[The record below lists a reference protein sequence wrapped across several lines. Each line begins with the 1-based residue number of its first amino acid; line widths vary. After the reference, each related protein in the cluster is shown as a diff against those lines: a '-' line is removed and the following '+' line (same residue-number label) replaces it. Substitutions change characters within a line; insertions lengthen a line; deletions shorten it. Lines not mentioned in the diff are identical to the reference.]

1 MLEAD
6 LAGML
11 GRRTGRIAAGAT
23 VARRHAPVMLTA
35 LLGAFCVAAARDLW
49 RAGTAPPSVSVAP
62 AAAADSSGAQAL
74 VSDAALVARRHLF
87 GTVQQSKAPPATRV
101 ALTLGGVWSAPDGD
115 GYALIGAVGDVQ
127 RPYRS
132 GDRLPGGAEL
142 ESVHADHVLL
152 RRAGRTEKLSLPR
165 AAPIAR
171 SAGRPPTSPN
181 PR

>member
-11 GRRTGRIAAGAT
+11 GRRTGRMAAGAT
-23 VARRHAPVMLTA
+23 GALRHGPLVLAA
-35 LLGAFCVAAARDLW
+35 LLGALCLAAARDLW
-49 RAGTAPPSVSVAP
+49 RAGAAPPPVSLAPIP
-62 AAAADSSGAQAL
+62 AANSRGAQAL
-74 VSDAALVARRHLF
+74 VSDTALVARRHLF
-87 GTVQQSKAPPATRV
+87 GAVQQSEAPPATRA
-101 ALTLGGVWSAPDGD
+101 ALLLGGIWYAPDGD
-115 GYALIGAVGDVQ
+115 GYALIGAVGESQ

-132 GDRLPGGAEL
+132 GDRLPGGVEL

-171 SAGRPPTSPN
+171 PAGRPPNSSK